1 MCFSQTASL
10 GFGLLGLVTG
20 LILWA
25 RGHPA
30 RRFTIFLWF
39 AIMEFIQYM
48 VSTCC
53 HYCLVMY
60 CCSST
65 CVAQCMG
72 SDAAA
77 VAHF

>member
-48 VSTCC
+48 VST
-53 HYCLVMY
+53 L
-60 CCSST
+60 
-65 CVAQCMG
+65 
-72 SDAAA
+72 
-77 VAHF
+77 